1 MLFKLNMFFKN
12 LRDVNLNR
20 KEVLTNQKQENQSVS
35 QNIKKYNKKYQYFF
49 YFTRKNYQS
58 FQRIFF
64 FAI

>member
-35 QNIKKYNKKYQYFF
+35 
-49 YFTRKNYQS
+49 
-58 FQRIFF
+58 
-64 FAI
+64 